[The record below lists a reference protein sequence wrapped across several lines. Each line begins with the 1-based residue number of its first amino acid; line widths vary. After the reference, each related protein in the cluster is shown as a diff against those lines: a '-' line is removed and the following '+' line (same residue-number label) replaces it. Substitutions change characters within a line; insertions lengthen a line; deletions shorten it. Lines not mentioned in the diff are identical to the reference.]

1 MPEKFDT
8 RKRHHLLTEE
18 RHDALK
24 PEGLLRKL
32 GLKRGDT
39 VADIGCGPGFFT
51 VPAAEIVGPDGLV
64 LAADVQG
71 EMLSAV
77 KSRVEEKGL
86 TNVRVVKTSDTEVP
100 IPAGTCDFVLLAFV
114 LNEIGQRAT
123 FLHRLGRL
131 LKPGGRIAVLEWEA
145 HEQSDGPPVEQR
157 IPQDALL
164 EDAHSAGLRVDMEDE
179 LNERQYVYVFTRAK
193 R

>member
-8 RKRHHLLTEE
+8 RKRQTLLTDE
-18 RHDALK
+18 RHEALQ
-24 PEGLLRKL
+24 PEALLRKL
-32 GLKRGDT
+32 GLERGDT
-39 VADIGCGPGFFT
+39 MADVGCGPGFFT
-51 VPAAEIVGPDGLV
+51 VPAAQIVGPEGLV

-77 KSRVEEKGL
+77 KSRVTEYGL

-100 IPAGTCDFVLLAFV
+100 IPASTCDFVLLAFV
-114 LNEIGQRAT
+114 LNEIGQRAS
-123 FLHRLGRL
+123 FLHRMGRL

-145 HEQSDGPPVEQR
+145 HEHPEGPPLEQR
-157 IPQDALL
+157 IPRDALL
-164 EDAHSAGLRVDMEDE
+164 DDARSAGLRIESERELDE
-179 LNERQYVYVFTRAK
+179 HSYVYVFTRSK